1 MKANKKI
8 LLVQYEIIFHVMH
21 EEKKNIFR
29 TLILTD
35 WLLSKLW
42 RHIGKDASR
51 RVCIE
56 KKMWNWIQIY
66 IGKDFAS
73 RFWKCYGE
81 IGFRQIEHG
90 WDNEKK

>member
-21 EEKKNIFR
+21 EEKKHFSYFD
-29 TLILTD
+29 LD
-35 WLLSKLW
+35 WLIVKQVVATYW
-42 RHIGKDASR
+42 QR
-51 RVCIE
+51 RKQE
-56 KKMWNWIQIY
+56 SLYRKKMWNWIQIY
-66 IGKDFAS
+66 IEKHFAS